1 MLCKDYRTYAKFVM
15 RMQVTCNKNPM
26 ILHLFSH
33 KVFWN
38 YLGTWSGLPEE
49 FWEKNCPFFC
59 TEKNMIKFA
68 RLLKKKFD
76 HKKL

>member
-1 MLCKDYRTYAKFVM
+1 MLCKDYRTYAKFVT

-38 YLGTWSGLPEE
+38 YSGTWTGLPEE
-49 FWEKNCPFFC
+49 VLSLFFLYRKKHDKVCTSPEK
-59 TEKNMIKFA
+59 KV
-68 RLLKKKFD
+68 RS
-76 HKKL
+76 

>member
-1 MLCKDYRTYAKFVM
+1 MLCKDYRTYAKFVT

-38 YLGTWSGLPEE
+38 YSGT
-49 FWEKNCPFFC
+49 
-59 TEKNMIKFA
+59 
-68 RLLKKKFD
+68 
-76 HKKL
+76 